1 MKVINTYIVNYSK
14 SFAEHD
20 LAILFECEN
29 NIFYIKYDADE
40 FEQFRQIDPKIAVS
54 LIK

>member
-14 SFAEHD
+14 SFAENY

-29 NIFYIKYDADE
+29 KIYYIKYDAEE
-40 FEQFRQIDPKIAVS
+40 FEQFKQIDTKIALS

>member
-1 MKVINTYIVNYSK
+1 MKIVNTYIVEYSK
-14 SFAEHD
+14 SFAEGE

-29 NIFYIKYDADE
+29 KKYYIKYDAEDL
-40 FEQFRQIDPKIAVS
+40 EQFKPIDRKIAES

>member
-1 MKVINTYIVNYSK
+1 MKIINTYIVEYNK
-14 SFAEHD
+14 SFAKGE

-29 NIFYIKYDADE
+29 KKYYIKYDSDE
-40 FEQFRQIDPKIAVS
+40 FEQFRPIDVKIAES

>member
-1 MKVINTYIVNYSK
+1 MKVINTYIVEYSK
-14 SFAEHD
+14 SFAEHY

-29 NIFYIKYDADE
+29 NIYYIKYDADE
-40 FEQFRQIDPKIAVS
+40 FEQFKKIDSKIAVS